1 MTKHKKI
8 WILCFLGVAVAAMV
22 LLSAGLSDLEFLPG
36 QPFFLA
42 TGSPQSV
49 LEPLPGGESLMT
61 LVRGVVALAL
71 ICAPFLIVYFVV
83 SPEFRKRVLRVFIS
97 LLWIYALGIV
107 FARLRLDFAQIDEG
121 IRLGP
126 SPGQELGPVPVAN
139 FVNDPPQWLA
149 VVTTILLSVILGGLL
164 VGAIWYFR
172 RLAHRS
178 SPAPLEQLA
187 QPVLDALESLQAG
200 GDLRNIV
207 MRCYF
212 EMVRVLDTQRGI
224 QRQMDMTP
232 REFERCLEEVGLSGE
247 PVWQLTRLFEAVRY
261 GAKDVGED
269 EERRAIACL
278 TDIVEACRSLP

>member
-1 MTKHKKI
+1 MTEHKKTL
-8 WILCFLGVAVAAMV
+8 ILCFLGIAVAAMIF
-22 LLSAGLSDLEFLPG
+22 LSAGLSDLEFLPG

-42 TGSPQSV
+42 TESQQSL
-49 LEPLPGGESLMT
+49 LEPLPGGESLMA
-61 LVRGVVALAL
+61 LVRGVVALAF
-71 ICAPFLIVYFVV
+71 ICAPFLIVYFIV
-83 SPEFRKRVLRVFIS
+83 SPEFRKRVLRVLVS

-107 FARLRLDFAQIDEG
+107 LTYLRLDFALDEESS
-121 IRLGP
+121 LGP
-126 SPGQELGPVPVAN
+126 SPGQGLGSMPIAN
-139 FVNDPPQWLA
+139 FVNDPPQWLT
-149 VVTTILLSVILGGLL
+149 VVATLILSVLLGGLL
-164 VGAIWYFR
+164 VGVIWYVWH
-172 RLAHRS
+172 LVHRS

-187 QPVLDALESLQAG
+187 QPAINALESLQAG

-269 EERRAIACL
+269 EESRAIACL
-278 TDIVEACRSLP
+278 TAIVEVCRSSP